1 MRSAFVT
8 KFPISNCLLIIHINL
23 QPCQI
28 CAVGVLE
35 CMPLAAAYG
44 LDEVYRKSLRWVTR
58 HFVRIWPCK
67 AFATLPKE
75 LMAKCYHQHIV
86 HMVCIISII

>member
-1 MRSAFVT
+1 MSHVDF
-8 KFPISNCLLIIHINL
+8 FCIIILLDVIIF

-28 CAVGVLE
+28 CAIGVLE

-44 LDEVYRKSLRWVTR
+44 LDEVYRKSLRWITK

-67 AFATLPKE
+67 AFATLPRE
-75 LMAKCYHQHIV
+75 LMEKCYHQHIV
-86 HMVCIISII
+86 HMVYTL

>member
-1 MRSAFVT
+1 MRSAFIT
-8 KFPISNCLLIIHINL
+8 KFPTSNCLLIIHINL

-86 HMVCIISII
+86 HMVRIISII